1 MGGERS
7 ARWARAAKLAAR
19 QHGVATRAQLL
30 DLEITARVIERRLED
45 GRLRALHRGV
55 YLLGPNR
62 GALTYEMAAVLAC
75 GPFAALSHHPAGH
88 IWKLLPYLP
97 KRRLQHVSV
106 TRGNPRSR
114 SGIRIHRTV
123 LSSHELTTKHNIPI
137 TTPARTV
144 LDLASELADD
154 HLEQAIAEAFARHRV
169 TKAKLQAL
177 IERHPRQRGG
187 RRLRENLGG
196 TPALTRSRAERRL
209 LTLIRQAGLPEPEVN
224 ARVGRWEVD
233 LLWREHRL
241 AVEIDGY
248 DSHSSPRAFER
259 DYRKNAELEAAGL
272 RVLRVSAAQA
282 GDQAGAT
289 LARITR
295 QLAL

>member
-1 MGGERS
+1 
-7 ARWARAAKLAAR
+7 
-19 QHGVATRAQLL
+19 
-30 DLEITARVIERRLED
+30 
-45 GRLRALHRGV
+45 V
-55 YLLGPNR
+55 YLFGPTPLPR
-62 GALTYEMAAVLAC
+62 SKDIAAVFAC
-75 GPFAALSHHPAGH
+75 GHGAALSHHSAAH
-88 IWKLLPYLP
+88 DWKLLRYLP
-97 KRRLQHVSV
+97 KPTSVHVTAPGADPRYRR
-106 TRGNPRSR
+106 
-114 SGIRIHRTV
+114 GIAVHRNR
-123 LSSHELTTKHNIPI
+123 LDRRELTSRENIPI

-144 LDLASELADD
+144 FGLASVLADD

-169 TKAKLQAL
+169 TKARLLAL
-177 IERHPRQRGG
+177 IERHPRQRGA
-187 RRLRENLGG
+187 RRLREQLGA
-196 TPALTRSRAERRL
+196 TPARTRSRTERRL

-224 ARVGRWEVD
+224 AKVGRWEVD
-233 LLWREHRL
+233 LLWRGHGL

-282 GDQAGAT
+282 RDQAGAT